1 MELKVEFHAHVPKNA
16 LPLALIAKQSRSIPC
31 YNSVTYLSI
40 SRRTVLRLFI
50 IHVRFR
56 AHRGEAVAWRSVETK
71 IFVCWIFN
79 RYYASTKI

>member
-71 IFVCWIFN
+71 IFVC
-79 RYYASTKI
+79 